1 MGPLDV
7 ANMDFVTI
15 WDSSNQIG
23 PSNPFFF
30 HLLKKREK
38 RRGTT
43 T

>member
-15 WDSSNQIG
+15 WDSSNQTG

-30 HLLKKREK
+30 SPA
-38 RRGTT
+38 
-43 T
+43 